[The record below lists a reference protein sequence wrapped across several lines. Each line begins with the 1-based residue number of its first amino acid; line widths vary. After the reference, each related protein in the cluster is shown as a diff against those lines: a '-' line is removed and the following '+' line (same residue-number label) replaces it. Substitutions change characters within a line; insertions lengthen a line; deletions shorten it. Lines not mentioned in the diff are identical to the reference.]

1 MTADNLLDHRLLTHD
16 QEIELGRRIQSG
28 DADALDE
35 LVRHNLRLVYQIARR
50 YGTADPGT
58 TFDDLVQEGMLGLF
72 TAARRY
78 DPDRGTRF
86 STYATWWVRQ
96 AIQRAAVTAGTIR
109 RSANPDHKLARPSS
123 IRAHAL
129 RQSPIIRLDAPLRD
143 RHSDD
148 SDSTLA
154 DLLTDGSPSV
164 EDLAFS
170 NIEVERIITALR
182 LNERGQAI
190 VRTWLSGIPRDEAQ
204 RMHGV
209 SRSWLFT
216 TLHKRNQEEIMGRPK
231 STPTACLVP
240 GCTEPL
246 YVSKNGTVLPRCHEH
261 QKQFWR
267 ENAAAQRHHN
277 SALPQ
282 AKRQHVPSTRISP
295 ATSPAVPTAEAAAL
309 HENGNGIHA
318 QVQALPPLTAELC
331 SPDGCDGQCVYR
343 QAVEIL
349 AARVPGT
356 NELVDALKLL
366 NKAR

>member
-1 MTADNLLDHRLLTHD
+1 MAADNLLDHRLLTHD

-58 TFDDLVQEGMLGLF
+58 TFDDLVQEGMLGLL

-86 STYATWWVRQ
+86 STYATWWVRK
-96 AIQRAAVTAGTIR
+96 AVQRAAVTAGTIR
-109 RSANPDHKLARPSS
+109 RSANPDHKMVRPST

-154 DLLTDGSPSV
+154 DLLTDGSPSI
-164 EDLAFS
+164 EDLALS
-170 NIEVERIITALR
+170 NIEVERIVNALR

-190 VRTWLSGIPRDEAQ
+190 VRDWLSGIPREEAQ

-216 TLHKRNQEEIMGRPK
+216 TLRKRNQEKIMGRPK

-246 YVSKNGTVLPRCHEH
+246 YVSKNGTTLPRCHEH

-267 ENAAAQRHHN
+267 ENAAAQRQHD
-277 SALPQ
+277 SSLPQ
-282 AKRQHVPSTRISP
+282 AKRQHVPSTRTSP

-309 HENGNGIHA
+309 YENGNGLKPVVPA
-318 QVQALPPLTAELC
+318 AEPAALASGEC
-331 SPDGCDGQCVYR
+331 DGCDGKCVYR